1 MILDTFM
8 KELLALSIALALSLP
23 ALHAADGYLPV
34 SAFYTHGLWPWS
46 LANRLNEQGK
56 SL

>member
-8 KELLALSIALALSLP
+8 KELLALSIALALSLR

-34 SAFYTHGLWPWS
+34 SAS
-46 LANRLNEQGK
+46 
-56 SL
+56 